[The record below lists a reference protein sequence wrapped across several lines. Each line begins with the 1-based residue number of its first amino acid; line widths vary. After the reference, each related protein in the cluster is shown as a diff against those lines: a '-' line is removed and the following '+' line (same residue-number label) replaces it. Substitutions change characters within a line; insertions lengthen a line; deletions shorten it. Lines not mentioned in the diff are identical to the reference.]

1 MPASGKWAS
10 KCSGAS
16 SFGAWTWLCE
26 CQVASTASPTSSLW
40 SLRRTRRGWPIPWAK
55 PWTRARLVLFRA
67 GGRSGKGCATVRCR
81 GHPAGVPGLGVN
93 TRSLGSE
100 ERHVGHGPFPGFHG
114 TWPTDESHRGLI
126 VPRRVRHAVGLLEY
140 DVPLVVAVGYA
151 KKPLQRRRAAWVT
164 STSLSLVA
172 VCEPGLS
179 CTVPVG
185 WKDSCVL
192 HCCLHSP
199 WIRQSLSGRAS
210 VHHLVKK
217 GRRYQHIA

>member
-1 MPASGKWAS
+1 MRTGSVVAGSSRAHETRSSWRRSSRSAMPASGKWAS

-81 GHPAGVPGLGVN
+81 GHPAGVPAPAVN

-100 ERHVGHGPFPGFHG
+100 ERHVGHGPCPPG
-114 TWPTDESHRGLI
+114 
-126 VPRRVRHAVGLLEY
+126 
-140 DVPLVVAVGYA
+140 
-151 KKPLQRRRAAWVT
+151 
-164 STSLSLVA
+164 
-172 VCEPGLS
+172 C
-179 CTVPVG
+179 
-185 WKDSCVL
+185 
-192 HCCLHSP
+192 
-199 WIRQSLSGRAS
+199 
-210 VHHLVKK
+210 K
-217 GRRYQHIA
+217 GA